1 MKKQNLILIGLSGS
15 GKSTLG
21 HALATHL
28 GWEFVDTDHTIE
40 ELSQTTIPELFLQG
54 EPYFRNWEFEA
65 ISSLEN
71 LTNTIISTGG
81 GVVTEPR
88 TMARLA
94 EMGTIIHIER
104 SIEEIL
110 QTDDLTGRPLL
121 AGNAE
126 EKLRQLEEKRRS
138 LYEKYREHRIH
149 NSGEIN
155 QILLELEQLV
165 DKIQAQ

>member
-21 HALATHL
+21 HALAKHL
-28 GWEFVDTDHTIE
+28 GWEFVDTDHIIE
-40 ELSQTTIPELFLQG
+40 EISQTTIPELFLQG
-54 EPYFRNWEFEA
+54 EAYFRNWEFEA

-71 LTNTIISTGG
+71 LTRTIISTGG

-110 QTDDLTGRPLL
+110 RTDDLTNRPLL

-126 EKLRQLEEKRRS
+126 EKLRKLEENRRS
-138 LYEKYREHRIH
+138 LYEKYREYRIH
-149 NSGEIN
+149 NNGEIQ
-155 QILLELEQLV
+155 QIILELEQLV

>member
-21 HALATHL
+21 HALAKHL
-28 GWEFVDTDHTIE
+28 GWKFVDTDPIIE
-40 ELSQTTIPELFLQG
+40 EINQTTIPELFLQG
-54 EPYFRNWEFEA
+54 EPYFRNLEFEA

-71 LTNTIISTGG
+71 LTHTIIATGG

-110 QTDDLTGRPLL
+110 QTDDLTDRPLL

-126 EKLRQLEEKRRS
+126 EKLRKLEKNRRS

-149 NSGEIN
+149 NNGEIQ
-155 QILLELEQLV
+155 QIILELEQLV
-165 DKIQAQ
+165 NKIQTH